1 MFLLGALTSC
11 ATPEVKGVIQMSSSR
26 IVLQQAPDD
35 GAYSVQ
41 IGESKNIPLPDVKS
55 ARIEGAWAIGQHRL
69 VLITTTTKE
78 CARAETVLSV
88 TDENAVL
95 KPLGKCEERFTIT
108 SGADQLTARQNNAR
122 DPAIWTFL
130 HGNLNG
136 PVSLSVLNARRP
148 RGSSPAAG
156 AERAADPTVPPA
168 VSRPVGDDVVPA
180 PVGAG
185 PLPRGPQRS
194 PRLF

>member
-1 MFLLGALTSC
+1 
-11 ATPEVKGVIQMSSSR
+11 MSSSP
-26 IVLQQAPDD
+26 IVLQQAPES
-35 GAYSVQ
+35 GAFSLQ
-41 IGESKNIPLPDVKS
+41 IGDSKNIPLPDVKS

-78 CARAETVLSV
+78 CADTETLLSV
-88 TDENAVL
+88 TGENTVL
-95 KPLGKCEERFTIT
+95 KPLGKCEEHFTIT
-108 SGADQLTARQNNAR
+108 SGADQLTARQDNAR

-130 HGNLNG
+130 HGSLNG
-136 PVSLSVLNARRP
+136 PVPLSVLNARRA
-148 RGSSPAAG
+148 RGASPAAG
-156 AERAADPTVPPA
+156 ADRATNPTVPPA

-185 PLPRGPQRS
+185 PLPGGSRQS

>member
-1 MFLLGALTSC
+1 MFLLGALTGC
-11 ATPEVKGVIQMSSSR
+11 AIPEVKGEIQMRSSR

-41 IGESKNIPLPDVKS
+41 IGDSKNIPLPDVKS
-55 ARIEGAWAIGQHRL
+55 AQIEGAWAVGQHQI

-78 CARAETVLSV
+78 CAHTEALLSV
-88 TDENAVL
+88 TDETALLN
-95 KPLGKCEERFTIT
+95 PLGKCEERFTIT
-108 SGADQLTARQNNAR
+108 SGADQLTARQNNVR

-130 HGNLNG
+130 HGSLNG
-136 PVSLSVLNARRP
+136 PVALSVINARRP

-156 AERAADPTVPPA
+156 VERAADPTMPPA
-168 VSRPVGDDVVPA
+168 VSRAVGDDVVPT

-185 PLPRGPQRS
+185 PLPRGPRRS